1 MSITNMRTVRIN
13 VNEMEVITTDKG
25 LVEIHMGDESTEIT
39 YVLDISS
46 AFEISRQL
54 LNAIDEVIDKTML
67 AVAKPESESL
77 Q

>member
-39 YVLDISS
+39 YVLDVSS

-67 AVAKPESESL
+67 AVVKPESETL